1 MPLKLRF
8 AGLFS
13 TGTRALFV
21 HPNTIEINSSIHNR
35 FVPLPKSSKP
45 ERVLTNS
52 QVYDFELSEEDMAA
66 LDALDKGKAGAITWN
81 PVDAP

>member
-1 MPLKLRF
+1 M
-8 AGLFS
+8 
-13 TGTRALFV
+13 
-21 HPNTIEINSSIHNR
+21 
-35 FVPLPKSSKP
+35 PLPKSSRP

-66 LDALDKGKAGAITWN
+66 LDALDRGKAGAITWN

>member
-1 MPLKLRF
+1 MCIRKLLR
-8 AGLFS
+8 LTLLCLDS
-13 TGTRALFV
+13 
-21 HPNTIEINSSIHNR
+21 
-35 FVPLPKSSKP
+35 FVPLPKSSRP

-52 QVYDFELSEEDMAA
+52 QVYDFELNEEDMAA